1 MEEQI
6 NDVVELLKQQD
17 INGCITGSYML
28 GYHPD
33 WNQDIDLFV
42 YDKSSF
48 NKLLFFCHY
57 NSMFNI
63 LDPLELNKFQ
73 EYIDNEKSSLES
85 LGLITIKFKYNL
97 CIDVNIIYK
106 KFYKNIF
113 DVISNFDLDL
123 IAQGYDIKTK
133 QYLSLRQ
140 STGMEGT
147 WNKYNP
153 VFYEK
158 ANKFW
163 SWKRLVRQF
172 ERVVKYTKRGYNLE
186 SVTDK
191 YIEIIENAIKT
202 ENYYKSEKGTAYFEE
217 TIEQFEI
224 VLKILKIWKE
234 KQEISEINLLLL
246 KQLI

>member
-6 NDVVELLKQQD
+6 NNAIEILKQQN
-17 INGCITGSYML
+17 INGCITGSCML
-28 GYHPD
+28 GYYPD

-48 NKLLFFCHY
+48 NKLLFFCLY
-57 NSMFNI
+57 NPMFTI
-63 LDPLELNKFQ
+63 LDELEQNKFD
-73 EYIDNEKSSLES
+73 EYIDDDKSSLES

-106 KFYKNIF
+106 KFHKNIY

-147 WNKYNP
+147 WNRHNM

-163 SWKRLVRQF
+163 SIKRLLRQF
-172 ERVVKYTKRGYNLE
+172 ERVVKYTKRGYNLD

-191 YIEIIENAIKT
+191 YIEIVENALNTKNIYKT
-202 ENYYKSEKGTAYFEE
+202 EKGTIYHNGTMEE
-217 TIEQFEI
+217 FEI
-224 VLKILKIWKE
+224 VHKILNVWKQKKE
-234 KQEISEINLLLL
+234 MSEESL
-246 KQLI
+246 KKLKTII